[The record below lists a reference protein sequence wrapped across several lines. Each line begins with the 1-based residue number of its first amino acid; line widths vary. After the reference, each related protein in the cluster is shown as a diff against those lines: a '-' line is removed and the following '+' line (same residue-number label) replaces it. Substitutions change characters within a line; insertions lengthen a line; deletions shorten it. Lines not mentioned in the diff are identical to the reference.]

1 MTMDRDSWGRVTHLM
16 QWTIKK
22 QKRTEMIE
30 IKPNCLYSRNDLGQ
44 MLARSGVDVDFF
56 IARLKPRKIFRMLWL
71 GTDIL
76 DALASAAPLST
87 KQQDAELPHAK
98 NNGNRRRRETRGDP
112 STDPLEELLK

>member
-1 MTMDRDSWGRVTHLM
+1 M

-30 IKPNCLYSRNDLGQ
+30 IKPNCLYSRKDLGQ

-76 DALASAAPLST
+76 DALVNASPLSAR
-87 KQQDAELPHAK
+87 QEDAEISIQK
-98 NNGNRRRRETRGDP
+98 SNGNRRRRKPKATTDA
-112 STDPLEELLK
+112 DPLEELLK